1 MRIITLVI
9 LLLLTG
15 CMEKSTPELF
25 NPNQEVTLTVW
36 AADEKRF
43 MQKYGV
49 PFNNKYPNVRV
60 KTVVPEEGAIDWN
73 KELARQKPDLLVVDK
88 KQYQEL
94 ANAGLLQDLEQT
106 MADTGWEL
114 EDLFPVVPE
123 LLKDNHDGLL
133 YGVSATLQS
142 TALFYNAALFK
153 KYNIP
158 LPQPDMTWEDV
169 YQLARRFPTGGG
181 TERIYGY
188 SSEHATIADQLLQLG
203 RSSGLSAFSP
213 DGKRLLLDSPGW
225 KAVYAQLTAALK
237 TGVLY
242 VVPQSKQDPS
252 MQYWK
257 HPFLEGKAAM
267 LVGRAYYGGMLT
279 SLDKLPEWGVVNMPQ
294 HAATM
299 GTNPDYELYEI
310 AIIPKQ
316 AVQLGAAKA
325 FIEYMTGEDW
335 AILHAKSNPYELLA
349 RYELRNQSL
358 LPGQKS
364 EPFYAL
370 KSNTKTN
377 EAMNKVKEEV
387 KTALYRIIE
396 TETTKVLEGNAT
408 AERAL
413 RVIQEQGQEILSKLD
428 S

>member
-1 MRIITLVI
+1 MRIITLAI

-15 CMEKSTPELF
+15 CMEKSTPEGF

-36 AADEKRF
+36 SADEKRF

-49 PFNNKYPNVRV
+49 PFNNKYRNVRV

-73 KELARQKPDLLVVDK
+73 KELARQKPDLLVVDR
-88 KQYQEL
+88 KQYQEMV
-94 ANAGLLQDLEQT
+94 NAGLLQDLEQT
-106 MADTGWEL
+106 MADSGWKL
-114 EDLFPVVPE
+114 EDLFPVVPD
-123 LLKDNHDGLL
+123 LLKDNQDERL

-142 TALFYNAALFK
+142 TALFYNAALFN
-153 KYNIP
+153 KYNIS
-158 LPQPDMTWEDV
+158 LPQPNMTWEDV
-169 YQLARRFPTGGG
+169 YQLARRFPADGG
-181 TERIYGY
+181 TERIYGF
-188 SSEHATIADQLLQLG
+188 SAERATMADQLLQMG

-225 KAVYAQLTAALK
+225 KAVYEQFIGALK
-237 TGVLY
+237 TGALY

-257 HPFLEGKAAM
+257 HLFLEGKAAT
-267 LVGRAYYGGMLT
+267 LVGRAYYVGMLI

-310 AIIPKQ
+310 AVISKQ

-325 FIEYMTGEDW
+325 FIQYMTGEDW
-335 AILHAKSNPYELLA
+335 AVLHAKSNPYELLA

-358 LPGQKS
+358 LTGQTL

-370 KSNTKTN
+370 KSNTKAN
-377 EAMNKVKEEV
+377 QVMNKVQEEV
-387 KTALYRIIE
+387 MTALYRIIE

-408 AERAL
+408 AKQAL
-413 RVIQEQGQEILSKLD
+413 QAIQEQGQEIMS
-428 S
+428 SNES